1 MSPDKLFIDSL
12 LRSVHTA
19 QIPAIGFGTGS
30 ALFGKDATDYVIQA
44 IETGFSHLD
53 TAQVYGNEESV
64 GDAIRESGLSR
75 EELFVTTKYWTGPIQ
90 QATQESLDKL
100 GLKYVDLYLIHQ
112 PRHVAHDFEGSW
124 KELETAKELGL
135 ARSIGVSNFNIEQLQ
150 TIVKTAK
157 IKPAVNQIQFHP
169 YNYAEHKSLLEY
181 SAKHGIVTEAYG
193 SLSPLTKF
201 PGGPVD
207 APVNAAAKRLG
218 ITANQVIFAWVKAK
232 GAVIVTTSSRKGRLE
247 EYLAVGD
254 LPPLTEEEIEAIDQA
269 GANGPPKAKVARRG
283 AIACAAVLAIYT
295 VVKFS
300 MRMGCYASA

>member
-1 MSPDKLFIDSL
+1 MPFKTIKLNDGNE
-12 LRSVHTA
+12 
-19 QIPAIGFGTGS
+19 IPAIGFGTGS

-53 TAQVYGNEESV
+53 TAQSYGNEGSV
-64 GDAIRESGLSR
+64 GEAIRESGLSR

-90 QATQESLDKL
+90 EAIRTSLSKL

-112 PRHVAHDFEGSW
+112 PRRVGHDFEGSW
-124 KELETAKELGL
+124 KEFERVKEDGL
-135 ARSIGVSNFNIEQLQ
+135 ARSIGVSNFNLEQLQ

-193 SLSPLTKF
+193 SLAPLTKF
-201 PGGPVD
+201 PGGAVD
-207 APVNAAAKRLG
+207 APVNVAAKRLG

-232 GAVIVTTSSRKGRLE
+232 GVVIVTTSSKKGRLE

-254 LPPLTEEEIEAIDQA
+254 LPSLTEEEVTAIDEA
-269 GANGPPKAKVARRG
+269 GAKGPPLPRITIARRG
-283 AIACAAVLAIYT
+283 ALACTALLAIYL
-295 VVKFS
+295 F
-300 MRMGCYASA
+300 